1 MGLKKNL
8 YYEIKDIV
16 TEERQDGVHAYKQKI
31 RTKVYG
37 LNSTKSVRQVLIDI
51 LIDRAENHKDK
62 FISPIIYNE
71 MLGME
76 IKKNGKVE
84 HSNSTHDDQV
94 FSMLMALYVWYEGV
108 NLAERYG
115 IRKTSIKTDADLDEQ
130 IDYYNDDTVEIVDSF
145 NTKDE
150 LEESIEYDLNSAIK
164 AGGILMEDFINKR
177 RQTESDYMDSLIR
190 TPLGKK
196 AYRQTYGIPEDKPV
210 EAYINDIGTNQNI
223 PDSVFLGFYD
233 NNDNQLYN
241 SYSNMDHAVNVTAAP
256 EEEAFSLNDGS
267 YDYRDYFNF

>member
-1 MGLKKNL
+1 
-8 YYEIKDIV
+8 
-16 TEERQDGVHAYKQKI
+16 
-31 RTKVYG
+31 
-37 LNSTKSVRQVLIDI
+37 
-51 LIDRAENHKDK
+51 
-62 FISPIIYNE
+62 
-71 MLGME
+71 
-76 IKKNGKVE
+76 
-84 HSNSTHDDQV
+84 
-94 FSMLMALYVWYEGV
+94 
-108 NLAERYG
+108 
-115 IRKTSIKTDADLDEQ
+115 
-130 IDYYNDDTVEIVDSF
+130 
-145 NTKDE
+145 
-150 LEESIEYDLNSAIK
+150 
-164 AGGILMEDFINKR
+164 MEDFINKR

-241 SYSNMDHAVNVTAAP
+241 SYSNMDHAVNVTAVS